1 MYERGVIGRKMYLER
16 ITWLNTVSEVKEKK
30 KKSQSKNK
38 IIGQQLM
45 EKISSYEV
53 NEKKS
58 NLKIK
63 QIYSILFV
71 KHTAANCSG
80 HLKLLAY

>member
-1 MYERGVIGRKMYLER
+1 MYEHGEIGRKIYLER
-16 ITWLNTVSEVKEKK
+16 ITWLNIISELKEK

-38 IIGQQLM
+38 IIGQKLM
-45 EKISSYEV
+45 KKISSYEV

-71 KHTAANCSG
+71 KHAAANCSG